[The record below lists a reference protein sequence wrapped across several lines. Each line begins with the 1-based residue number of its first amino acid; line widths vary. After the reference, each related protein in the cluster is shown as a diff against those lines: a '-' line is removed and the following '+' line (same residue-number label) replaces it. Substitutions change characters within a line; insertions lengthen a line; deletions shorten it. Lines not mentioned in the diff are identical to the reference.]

1 MGRVQERRSTL
12 PIVKHLSS
20 VLIVPQACIAHIS
33 HHWCTF
39 FKLVPLLASKTL
51 NFGQFW
57 PFLAILSRIYALVG
71 APITGLN
78 SAVVPQN

>member
-1 MGRVQERRSTL
+1 MTL
-12 PIVKHLSS
+12 LQSLIGLKPLVVVYFYQAGAPISIENAK
-20 VLIVPQACIAHIS
+20 
-33 HHWCTF
+33 
-39 FKLVPLLASKTL
+39 
-51 NFGQFW
+51 FW